1 MEFAKAGK
9 KAEIFLKMNSLV
21 DEDMINHLYDA
32 SKAGVNIRII
42 VRGMCAL
49 IPGVLGLSENIEVI
63 SIIDKFL
70 EHSRVFI
77 FKNGGDEIYY
87 ISSADWMARNLDSRI
102 EVSCP
107 IYSKKIQKEL
117 RDMLEIQWTDNV
129 KARVVDEM
137 QKNQHKTPGH
147 DQKPVRAQT
156 AIYDYLKAAN
166 AKDAK

>member
-1 MEFAKAGK
+1 
-9 KAEIFLKMNSLV
+9 
-21 DEDMINHLYDA
+21 
-32 SKAGVNIRII
+32 
-42 VRGMCAL
+42 MCAL
-49 IPGVLGLSENIEVI
+49 VPGVLGLSENIEVI

-70 EHSRVFI
+70 EHSRIFI
-77 FKNGGDEIYY
+77 FKNGGDELYY
-87 ISSADWMARNLDSRI
+87 ISSADWMARNFDSRI

-117 RDMLEIQWTDNV
+117 RDMLEIQWSDNV

-137 QKNQHKTPGH
+137 QKNQHKTPAH
-147 DQKPVRAQT
+147 DQKPVRAQL

>member
-1 MEFAKAGK
+1 
-9 KAEIFLKMNSLV
+9 
-21 DEDMINHLYDA
+21 
-32 SKAGVNIRII
+32 
-42 VRGMCAL
+42 MCAL